1 MHVNGE
7 RIDLRHVV
15 SVLMGHRDVVRRL
28 EAEVGTA
35 PTG

>member
-7 RIDLRHVV
+7 RIDLRFVV
-15 SVLMGHRDVVRRL
+15 GVLMGHRDFVRRL
-28 EAEVGTA
+28 EEVGPA